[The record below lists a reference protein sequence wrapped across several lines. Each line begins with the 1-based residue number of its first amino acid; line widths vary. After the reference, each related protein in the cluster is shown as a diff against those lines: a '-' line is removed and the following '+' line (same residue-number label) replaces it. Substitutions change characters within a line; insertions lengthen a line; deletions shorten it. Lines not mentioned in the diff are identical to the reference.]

1 MAGKMAYR
9 LKVVRSLMPY
19 TKGVKRFF
27 ILIFISSMI
36 SMALGFA
43 GPLFYRLFIDRV
55 ILGGCFGQMPLVA
68 GGYLGIFF
76 LDALLAY
83 ARKYASYALVNTTA
97 YRVKEKIWQGFF
109 ARPFE
114 SYESEGIGDMKMRL
128 EDDTA
133 QIERFAGY
141 QTIDYLISVAT
152 LLGSA
157 LLLFAIEW
165 RLALFS
171 AIAIPLTFWAGGALS
186 EKERRLND
194 ANRETRQVFS
204 SWLHASVQGWRE
216 VRTLGIGLSQE
227 RKCLWFLHRFALFN
241 AKWINYWTARVLALP
256 QIKEELFQQ
265 FGLYFLGGLLIIQ
278 GRMGIGSLLVF
289 VMYHG
294 MLSDALETVS
304 GTDAELWANKPF
316 TDRLL
321 EELGRKAQPQG
332 EGRALPDEG
341 NETVFEQVSFAYPG
355 MEREVLHDFDL
366 TIKKGERVAIMGR
379 SGSGKTTVLK
389 LMTGLLRPTRG
400 RVSFGGVDLEEIS
413 LPAMHAR
420 IGFVMQENMLFN
432 TTIRE
437 NLLYGKDGASEEE
450 MMDACRKAYIY
461 EFIVGLP
468 EGLDTVI
475 GERGVKLSGGQRQRI
490 VLARLFLRDVEVFV
504 LDEAT
509 SALDQY
515 SESIVYDA
523 IRNIPEDKTVIIVA
537 HRESSVALCDRRV
550 EITG

>member
-1 MAGKMAYR
+1 
-9 LKVVRSLMPY
+9 
-19 TKGVKRFF
+19 
-27 ILIFISSMI
+27 
-36 SMALGFA
+36 
-43 GPLFYRLFIDRV
+43 
-55 ILGGCFGQMPLVA
+55 
-68 GGYLGIFF
+68 
-76 LDALLAY
+76 
-83 ARKYASYALVNTTA
+83 
-97 YRVKEKIWQGFF
+97 
-109 ARPFE
+109 
-114 SYESEGIGDMKMRL
+114 MRL

-141 QTIDYLISVAT
+141 QTIDYLVSSAT
-152 LLGSA
+152 LLVST

-171 AIAIPLTFWAGGALS
+171 VIVIPLTFWAGGVLS
-186 EKERRLND
+186 KKEGQLND
-194 ANRETRQVFS
+194 TKRETAQDFS
-204 SWLHASVQGWRE
+204 GWLHATVQGWRE
-216 VRTLGIGLSQE
+216 VRALGIGLSQE
-227 RKCLWFLHRFALFN
+227 RRYLWFLHRFALFN
-241 AKWINYWTARVLALP
+241 AKWINYWTARVLAMP
-256 QIKEELFQQ
+256 KIKEEFFQQ
-265 FGLYFLGGLLIIQ
+265 FSLYFLGGLLIIQ
-278 GRMGIGSLLVF
+278 GRMGISSLLVF
-289 VMYHG
+289 AVYHG
-294 MLSDALETVS
+294 MLSDALGSVS
-304 GTDAELWANKPF
+304 QTDAELWANKPF

-332 EGRALPDEG
+332 EGKKLPDEG
-341 NETVFEQVSFAYPG
+341 NEIVFDQVSFAYPG

-366 TIKKGERVAIMGR
+366 TIKKGERVAIVGR

-389 LMTGLLRPTRG
+389 LMTGLLWPTRG
-400 RVSFGGVDLEEIS
+400 RVSFGGVDLGEIS

-450 MMDACRKAYIY
+450 LVEACRKAYIY
-461 EFIVGLP
+461 EFIAGLP

-509 SALDQY
+509 SSLDQY

-550 EITG
+550 EIAG

>member
-55 ILGGCFGQMPLVA
+55 ILGGRFGQMPLVA

-194 ANRETRQVFS
+194 ANRETR
-204 SWLHASVQGWRE
+204 
-216 VRTLGIGLSQE
+216 
-227 RKCLWFLHRFALFN
+227 
-241 AKWINYWTARVLALP
+241 
-256 QIKEELFQQ
+256 
-265 FGLYFLGGLLIIQ
+265 
-278 GRMGIGSLLVF
+278 
-289 VMYHG
+289 
-294 MLSDALETVS
+294 
-304 GTDAELWANKPF
+304 
-316 TDRLL
+316 
-321 EELGRKAQPQG
+321 
-332 EGRALPDEG
+332 
-341 NETVFEQVSFAYPG
+341 
-355 MEREVLHDFDL
+355 
-366 TIKKGERVAIMGR
+366 
-379 SGSGKTTVLK
+379 
-389 LMTGLLRPTRG
+389 
-400 RVSFGGVDLEEIS
+400 
-413 LPAMHAR
+413 
-420 IGFVMQENMLFN
+420 
-432 TTIRE
+432 
-437 NLLYGKDGASEEE
+437 
-450 MMDACRKAYIY
+450 
-461 EFIVGLP
+461 
-468 EGLDTVI
+468 
-475 GERGVKLSGGQRQRI
+475 
-490 VLARLFLRDVEVFV
+490 
-504 LDEAT
+504 
-509 SALDQY
+509 
-515 SESIVYDA
+515 
-523 IRNIPEDKTVIIVA
+523 
-537 HRESSVALCDRRV
+537 
-550 EITG
+550 